1 MGSGHVSFHNDM
13 KRILIATSLLV
24 ALIFPINTPAT
35 AGDGI
40 LWIAPDNTSSYER
53 SLFKLWVD
61 ADGNGCDTRAE
72 VLIKEASVKPK
83 VGAKCKLTGGTW
95 ISSYDGVTYKDASKL
110 DIDHLVP
117 LAEAWR
123 SGAWEWDE
131 QQRQD
136 FANDLEQEW
145 ALNAVTA
152 SVNRSKGD
160 KDISSW
166 LPKKNLCAYLIG
178 WASVKSRYQLSVDKA
193 EALVINKYY
202 KSCGLGHQ
210 TKERVVR
217 NPVPTVTSTQGTTNS
232 AVTYQISQVVID
244 LTTLKL
250 GGILNLTFAMNTNDT
265 EPQSP
270 YCLIDGILN
279 AMPATFVADAR
290 DGGKIWQCV
299 SPIPIQPIE
308 QSPSGRYAV
317 QLLTVF
323 TNNGQKDE
331 LRKVVANIDVVSAQ
345 SPSATK
351 APAVK
356 YANCTAAKAA
366 KVTPIKRATNPDL
379 YAMNSGLDRDKDGIA
394 CE

>member
-1 MGSGHVSFHNDM
+1 M
-13 KRILIATSLLV
+13 KRILIASSLLV
-24 ALIFPINTPAT
+24 ALVIPINTPAT
-35 AGDGI
+35 AGDGV

-53 SLFKLWVD
+53 SMFKLWVD

-72 VLIKEASVKPK
+72 VLIKEAVVKPK
-83 VGAKCKLTGGTW
+83 IGANCKLTGGTW
-95 ISSYDGVTYKDASKL
+95 VSSYDGVTYKDASKL

-210 TKERVVR
+210 TKERVDR
-217 NPVPTVTSTQGTTNS
+217 NPVPTVTS
-232 AVTYQISQVVID
+232 
-244 LTTLKL
+244 
-250 GGILNLTFAMNTNDT
+250 
-265 EPQSP
+265 E
-270 YCLIDGILN
+270 
-279 AMPATFVADAR
+279 
-290 DGGKIWQCV
+290 V
-299 SPIPIQPIE
+299 SPTSAIS
-308 QSPSGRYAV
+308 QSPS
-317 QLLTVF
+317 TSS
-323 TNNGQKDE
+323 T
-331 LRKVVANIDVVSAQ
+331 SAQ
-345 SPSATK
+345 SAEPTGAPTISAETPSATK
-351 APAVK
+351 VPAVK
-356 YANCTAAKAA
+356 YSNCTAAKAA
-366 KVTPIKRATNPDL
+366 KVIPIKRATNPDL
-379 YAMNSGLDRDKDGIA
+379 YAMNSGLDRDKDGVA